1 MTRNKWLAFSIAMP
15 EQLIPIYDFL
25 QNELNEIL
33 SDDYYRNQ
41 LESLDLSIH
50 KGKIWMQMRK
60 MFVNRVK
67 EWDKLPYMHN
77 KSWYA
82 RILFENIRRELQS
95 KYEATTV
102 WNELVKNDM
111 EVNQTLFD
119 NLVSKHKIY
128 ATRGMVSNIKRS
140 NKSPELVKNATFQL
154 DYTVSDKQFF
164 IMNEDNTCE
173 IKINKKDWIKYKII
187 LPSSLNHNLTGKIAK
202 PRFFKRK
209 KDGKYIGLCSYQ
221 YVPEKPEGKNVLGVD
236 IGQIK
241 LFSAVALYKD
251 GNYSSEYVNSNY
263 LRNKN
268 TKLKKLYEEKENL
281 YKIINQNELL
291 NVKTNKNEK
300 RKEHFFYISN
310 RIKNIKKDIA
320 RNVAQEIIQVAKQEK
335 CNEIH
340 IEDLRWMDS
349 KGGKWNHAEIHKMI
363 KEKAISAGI
372 EIIKV
377 NPAYSSSEHP
387 ITGERGLKSNRNVTF
402 KDNQSIDR
410 DVLAAV
416 NIAIRNK
423 RKKKGKINKLKRKH
437 QQIVLKKK
445 SRRKEIFERIADI
458 KRNTKIVVFQPCVP
472 NPNKE
477 LGAWSCIK
485 QVQPNSSL
493 LTRYTT
499 TVLCDNL

>member
-1 MTRNKWLAFSIAMP
+1 MTRNKWLTFNIAMP
-15 EQLIPIYDFL
+15 EQLIPIYDLL

-41 LESLDLSIH
+41 LESLDLSVH

-60 MFVNRVK
+60 VFINRIK
-67 EWDKLPYMHN
+67 DWDKFPHMHN
-77 KSWYA
+77 KAWYA

-95 KYEATTV
+95 KCEATTV

-111 EVNQTLFD
+111 EINQTIFD
-119 NLVSKHKIY
+119 SLVSKHKIY

-140 NKSPELVKNATFQL
+140 DKSPELVKNATFQL

-187 LPSSLNHNLTGKIAK
+187 LPSSLNQNLTGKVAK

-241 LFSAVALYKD
+241 LFSAIALYDD
-251 GNYSSEYVNSNY
+251 GNYSSEYVNSKY

-281 YKIINQNELL
+281 YNIISHNELL
-291 NVKTNKNEK
+291 NVKTNKNDK
-300 RKEHFFYISN
+300 RKEHFLYISN
-310 RIKNIKKDIA
+310 RIENIKKDIA
-320 RNVAQEIIQVAKQEK
+320 KNVAQEIIQVAKQEK

-340 IEDLRWMDS
+340 IEDLRWMGS

-363 KEKAISAGI
+363 EEKAVSAGI
-372 EIIKV
+372 KIVKV

-387 ITGERGLKSNRNVTF
+387 ITGERGLKSNRNIIF
-402 KDNQSIDR
+402 KDNQSVDR
-410 DVLAAV
+410 DVLAAI
-416 NIAIRNK
+416 NIAARNK
-423 RKKKGKINKLKRKH
+423 RKKNSNVKRLKRKH

-445 SRRKEIFERIADI
+445 SRRKEIFERIANI

-472 NPNKE
+472 NSNKE
-477 LGAWSCIK
+477 LGTWSCIK

-493 LTRYTT
+493 LTRYKT

>member
-1 MTRNKWLAFSIAMP
+1 MKRNKWLTFNIAMP

-41 LESLDLSIH
+41 LESLDLSVH

-60 MFVNRVK
+60 VFVNRVK
-67 EWDKLPYMHN
+67 DWDKFPHMHN
-77 KSWYA
+77 KAWYA

-111 EVNQTLFD
+111 EINQTLFD
-119 NLVSKHKIY
+119 SLVSKHKIY
-128 ATRGMVSNIKRS
+128 VTRGMVSNIKRS
-140 NKSPELVKNATFQL
+140 KETPKLVKNATFQL

-187 LPSSLNHNLTGKIAK
+187 LPSSLNQNLTGKIAK

-221 YVPEKPEGKNVLGVD
+221 YVPEKSEGKNVLGVD

-241 LFSAVALYKD
+241 LFSAVALYND
-251 GNYSSEYVNSNY
+251 GNYSSEYVNSKY
-263 LRNKN
+263 LRHKN
-268 TKLKKLYEEKENL
+268 IKLKKLYKEKDNL

-291 NVKTNKNEK
+291 NIDTIKNKK
-300 RKEHFFYISN
+300 RKEHYLYISN
-310 RIKNIKKDIA
+310 RIENIKKDIA
-320 RNVAQEIIQVAKQEK
+320 RNVAQEVIQVAKQEK

-340 IEDLRWMDS
+340 IENLTWMNS
-349 KGGKWNHAEIHKMI
+349 KGGKWNHAETHRMI
-363 KEKAISAGI
+363 EEKAITAGI
-372 EIIKV
+372 KVVKV

-387 ITGERGLKSNRNVTF
+387 ITGERGLKSNRNVVF
-402 KDNQSIDR
+402 ENKQSIDR

-416 NIAIRNK
+416 NIAVRNK
-423 RKKKGKINKLKRKH
+423 RKKKSKMNKLKRKH
-437 QQIVLKKK
+437 QQIILKKK
-445 SRRKEIFERIADI
+445 SRRKEITERIANI
-458 KRNTKIVVFQPCVP
+458 KRNTQIVVFQPCVP
-472 NPNKE
+472 NSNKE

-485 QVQPNSSL
+485 QVQPDSSL

>member
-1 MTRNKWLAFSIAMP
+1 MTRNKWLAFNIAMP

-60 MFVNRVK
+60 VFINRIK
-67 EWDKLPYMHN
+67 GWDKSPHMHN
-77 KSWYA
+77 KAWYA

-102 WNELVKNDM
+102 WNELVENDM
-111 EVNQTLFD
+111 EINQTLFD

-140 NKSPELVKNATFQL
+140 NNSPELVKNATFQL

-187 LPSSLNHNLTGKIAK
+187 LPSSLNQNLTGKIAK
-202 PRFFKRK
+202 HRFFKRK

-241 LFSAVALYKD
+241 LFSAIALYDD
-251 GNYSSEYVNSNY
+251 GNYSNEYVNSKY

-268 TKLKKLYEEKENL
+268 AKLKKLYEEKENL
-281 YKIINQNELL
+281 YNIISHNELL
-291 NVKTNKNEK
+291 NVKTNRNDK
-300 RKEHFFYISN
+300 RKEHFLYISN
-310 RIKNIKKDIA
+310 RIENIKKDIA
-320 RNVAQEIIQVAKQEK
+320 KNIAQGIIQVAKQEK

-340 IEDLRWMDS
+340 IEDLRWMGS

-363 KEKAISAGI
+363 EEKAVSAGI
-372 EIIKV
+372 KIVKV

-387 ITGERGLKSNRNVTF
+387 ITGERGLKINRNIVF
-402 KDNQSIDR
+402 KDNQSVDR
-410 DVLAAV
+410 DVLAAI
-416 NIAIRNK
+416 NIAARNK
-423 RKKKGKINKLKRKH
+423 RKKNSNVKRLKRKH
-437 QQIVLKKK
+437 QQTVLKKK
-445 SRRKEIFERIADI
+445 SRRKEIFERIANI
-458 KRNTKIVVFQPCVP
+458 KRNTQIVVFQPCVP
-472 NPNKE
+472 NSNKE

-493 LTRYTT
+493 LTRYKT

>member
-1 MTRNKWLAFSIAMP
+1 MIKNKWLAFNIAMP

-25 QNELNEIL
+25 QKELNEIL
-33 SDDYYRNQ
+33 SDNDYRNE
-41 LESLDLSIH
+41 LESLDLSVH

-60 MFVNRVK
+60 IFINRIK
-67 EWDKLPYMHN
+67 GWDKFPRMHN
-77 KSWYA
+77 KAWYA

-111 EVNQTLFD
+111 EINQTLFD
-119 NLVSKHKIY
+119 SLVSKHKVY

-140 NKSPELVKNATFQL
+140 GKSPKLVKNATFQL

-187 LPSSLNHNLTGKIAK
+187 LPSSLNQNLTGKIAK

-209 KDGKYIGLCSYQ
+209 RDGKYIGICSYQ
-221 YVPEKPEGKNVLGVD
+221 YIPESLEGKNVLGVD
-236 IGQIK
+236 IGQTK
-241 LFSAVALYKD
+241 LFSAVALYDD
-251 GNYSSEYVNSNY
+251 GDYSSEYVNSKY
-263 LRNKN
+263 LRHKN
-268 TKLKKLYEEKENL
+268 IKLKKLYKEKDNL

-291 NVKTNKNEK
+291 NVDTIKNKK
-300 RKEHFFYISN
+300 RKEHYLYISN
-310 RIKNIKKDIA
+310 RIENIKKDIA
-320 RNVAQEIIQVAKQEK
+320 RNVAQEVIQVAKQEK

-340 IEDLRWMDS
+340 IENLTWMNS
-349 KGGKWNHAEIHKMI
+349 KGGKWNHAETHRMI
-363 KEKAISAGI
+363 EEKAITAGI
-372 EIIKV
+372 KVIKV
-377 NPAYSSSEHP
+377 DPAYSSSEHP
-387 ITGERGLKSNRNVTF
+387 ITGERGLKSNRNVVF
-402 KDNQSIDR
+402 KNKQSIDR

-416 NIAIRNK
+416 NIAVRNK
-423 RKKKGKINKLKRKH
+423 RKKKSKINKLKRKH
-437 QQIVLKKK
+437 QQIILKKK
-445 SRRKEIFERIADI
+445 SRRKEITERIANI
-458 KRNTKIVVFQPCVP
+458 KRNTQIVVFQPCVP

-485 QVQPNSSL
+485 QVQPDSSL

-499 TVLCDNL
+499 TVLCGNL

>member
-1 MTRNKWLAFSIAMP
+1 MTRNKWLAFNIAMP

-41 LESLDLSIH
+41 LESLDLSVH
-50 KGKIWMQMRK
+50 KGKIWIQMRK
-60 MFVNRVK
+60 IFVNRVK
-67 EWDKLPYMHN
+67 EWDKFPHMHN
-77 KSWYA
+77 KAWYA

-111 EVNQTLFD
+111 EIDQTLFD
-119 NLVSKHKIY
+119 SLVSKHKIY

-140 NKSPELVKNATFQL
+140 DKSPELVKNATFQL

-187 LPSSLNHNLTGKIAK
+187 LPSSLNQNLTGKIAK
-202 PRFFKRK
+202 PKFFKRK
-209 KDGKYIGLCSYQ
+209 KDEKYIGLCSYQ

-241 LFSAVALYKD
+241 LFSAIALYDD
-251 GNYSSEYVNSNY
+251 GNYSSEYVNSKY

-281 YKIINQNELL
+281 YNIISHNELL
-291 NVKTNKNEK
+291 NVKTNKNDK
-300 RKEHFFYISN
+300 RKEHFLYISN
-310 RIKNIKKDIA
+310 RIENIKKDIA
-320 RNVAQEIIQVAKQEK
+320 KNVAQEIIQVAKQEK

-340 IEDLRWMDS
+340 IEDLRWMGS

-363 KEKAISAGI
+363 EEKAVSAGI
-372 EIIKV
+372 KIVKV

-387 ITGERGLKSNRNVTF
+387 ITGERGLKSNRNVIF
-402 KDNQSIDR
+402 KDNQSVDR
-410 DVLAAV
+410 DVLAAI
-416 NIAIRNK
+416 NIAARNK
-423 RKKKGKINKLKRKH
+423 RKKNINVKRLKRKH
-437 QQIVLKKK
+437 QQVVLKKK
-445 SRRKEIFERIADI
+445 SRRKEIFERIANI

-472 NPNKE
+472 NSNKE

-493 LTRYTT
+493 LTRYKT